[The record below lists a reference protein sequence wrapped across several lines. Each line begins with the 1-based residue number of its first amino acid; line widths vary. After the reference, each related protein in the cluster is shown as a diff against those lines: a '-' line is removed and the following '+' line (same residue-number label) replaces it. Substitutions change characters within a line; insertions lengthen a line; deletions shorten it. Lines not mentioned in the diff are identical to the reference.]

1 MRGKMNLAEL
11 TDTELL
17 KLYKETKDNIS
28 RNDAMQYA
36 LKIAINSAYGM
47 LSNPYCRWYSV
58 DMAEAITLSGQLAV
72 KWVCKDINGFLNKV
86 LGTTNVSYQVAGDTD
101 SGYFTLKG
109 IVDKLGISDKKE
121 IVKAIETL
129 YNKHLA
135 KVIKDSFENLHV
147 YMNSYQNKIRMAREN
162 IADRGIWTGKKH
174 YVLNVLNKE
183 GINYP
188 EPKLKFVGLETNRSS
203 TPMVCKDYMKKT
215 IKLIMTMTENDVHN
229 YISDCKKDFFKRSFS
244 EIATPGTANNLRKYT
259 SASNIY
265 TKGSPMHVR
274 GSLVYNQ
281 YLRKLG
287 LDKLPHIKSGDKI
300 RFCYL
305 QLPNP
310 VFENVISVPDDLPD
324 DLHLN
329 QYIDYNA
336 QFEKT
341 FLSPIEKILQA
352 IGWESN
358 KTPTLE
364 DVFDFG

>member
-1 MRGKMNLAEL
+1 MNLAEL

-229 YISDCKKDFFKRSFS
+229 YISECKKDFLKRSFS
-244 EIATPGTANNLRKYT
+244 EIATPGTANHLRKYT